1 MLRSAQRG
9 FSLTELMIG
18 SALGLFVIAG
28 ALQLYAANVRAA
40 ADTLRVSRLNQ
51 EMRAVLQ
58 LLGDELQRAGYWAG
72 EPGIDPHAGNPF
84 QSATNDIRIDRFTGE
99 AAASCLLYAY
109 DLNGDQRVGVGPGG
123 LPGPHESTANLE
135 QFGVRLRAGRLQLRT
150 GGRTFACAVG
160 SWQALTEP
168 DTEVTVLRFTLQQRC
183 LNLHAD
189 GGPCTSGDPALLRR
203 RVTIALAGRSRADP
217 GIRLRLE
224 TEVLIA
230 NDRVTA
236 SLP

>member
-1 MLRSAQRG
+1 MLRSTQHG

-40 ADTLRVSRLNQ
+40 ADTLRLSRLNQ
-51 EMRAVLQ
+51 EMRAVVQ
-58 LLGDELQRAGYWAG
+58 LLGDELRRAGYWAG

-84 QSATNDIRIDRFTGE
+84 HSDANDVRTGQLDGE
-99 AAASCLLYAY
+99 AADSCLLYAY
-109 DLNGDQRVGVGPGG
+109 DVNADKRVGIGPGG
-123 LPGPHESTANLE
+123 RPHPDESAVNLE

-150 GGRTFACAVG
+150 GGHNFACDAG

-168 DTEVTVLRFTLQQRC
+168 DTEITALRFTLQQRC
-183 LNLHAD
+183 LNLGEN

-203 RVTIALAGRSRADP
+203 RVTIALAGRSRTDP
-217 GIRLRLE
+217 GAHQRLE

-230 NDRVTA
+230 NDRVLA